1 MWGINAIRIKNIF
14 YTQVVVHLRKTHMNR
29 ILIILLASLSLI
41 SCANN
46 DKEKN
51 MANGKNNYTWNVQLA
66 GYAYEKYDEKGQ
78 TDYENFITEFEK
90 FPWIEQIE
98 NYQKIQKGSSA
109 TLSVNDKENETS
121 FWVSIMGNVN
131 DNTFLVGYVYP
142 KMKKGLFGLGKE
154 KEIKWL
160 EIFIARNDEQVKKCF
175 RLYFSN
181 ELDKLQSELKTMEKY
196 GEMEAQN

>member
-1 MWGINAIRIKNIF
+1 
-14 YTQVVVHLRKTHMNR
+14 MNR
-29 ILIILLASLSLI
+29 ILIILLASFSLI
-41 SCANN
+41 SCANK

-51 MANGKNNYTWNVQLA
+51 MTNGKNNYTWNVQLA
-66 GYAYEKYDEKGQ
+66 GYDYEKYDEKGQ
-78 TDYENFITEFEK
+78 IDYENFITEFEK
-90 FPWIEQIE
+90 FPWIEQIKSYE
-98 NYQKIQKGSSA
+98 KIQKGCSA
-109 TLSVNDKENETS
+109 TLSVNDKENKTS
-121 FWVSIMGNVN
+121 LWVSIMGNVN

-142 KMKKGLFGLGKE
+142 KMKKGLFGFGKE

-160 EIFIARNDEQVKKCF
+160 EIFIAKDNEQVKKCF